1 MAKREKSVTEVI
13 DRIQAREDR
22 ERARRVDRLKRGIAG
37 ADFRD
42 DELRD
47 LEQIV
52 FRAYGRAQLG

>member
-1 MAKREKSVTEVI
+1 MAKRAKSATEVI

-22 ERARRVDRLKRGIAG
+22 ERARRVDRLKRGISG

-52 FRAYGRAQLG
+52 FRAYGRAKLG

>member
-1 MAKREKSVTEVI
+1 MAKRAKSATEVI

-22 ERARRVDRLKRGIAG
+22 ERARRVDRLKRGISG

-42 DELRD
+42 DELRY

-52 FRAYGRAQLG
+52 FRAYGRAKLG